1 MKAIVAVD
9 SKWGIGKNGDL
20 LVHIPGDL
28 KYFKKMTMGKI
39 LVVGRK
45 TLESFPGGRPLPGR
59 ATVVLTENEYYT
71 NEDCDVCKKTDD
83 LIQVI
88 KDSKEDVDMAE
99 DVFVAGGGSIY
110 RELLP
115 CCDQLF
121 ITKIEGDFDA
131 DVYFPD
137 IDENPDFEMVWESDF
152 HEDNGVRYRF
162 TRYER
167 TK

>member
-59 ATVVLTENEYYT
+59 ATVVLTENEHYT

-88 KDSKEDVDMAE
+88 KDSKEDLDMAE

-162 TRYER
+162 MRYER